1 MLYIWQNFRLSD
13 WDIFEQ
19 SPRAV
24 KPFFI
29 TSMKNITQKNVI
41 VKSGPS
47 RSLQITFRPHS
58 IKQHS
63 KSVAV
68 LITFFFLI
76 FNHSSAFP
84 WASSKWASFSPAFHL
99 QRKEQ
104 KAACNLSVFAAVLSL
119 SVVDA
124 ILLRVPTKQ
133 PCSLLPRALNVPSR
147 VPARHKVLFTF
158 SFPSCSSAALL
169 SDLIET

>member
-13 WDIFEQ
+13 WDTFEQ

-68 LITFFFLI
+68 LITFFLNLQSFLC
-76 FNHSSAFP
+76 
-84 WASSKWASFSPAFHL
+84 FSPGFFWISQCLPCLSFAKKGAKGCLRSECFCCCAFL
-99 QRKEQ
+99 
-104 KAACNLSVFAAVLSL
+104 LSGG
-119 SVVDA
+119 
-124 ILLRVPTKQ
+124 
-133 PCSLLPRALNVPSR
+133 CH
-147 VPARHKVLFTF
+147 PA
-158 SFPSCSSAALL
+158 SCTDQAALL
-169 SDLIET
+169 AFAKSPECSFSGPCET

>member
-1 MLYIWQNFRLSD
+1 
-13 WDIFEQ
+13 
-19 SPRAV
+19 
-24 KPFFI
+24 
-29 TSMKNITQKNVI
+29 MKNIKQKNVI

-47 RSLQITFRPHS
+47 RSHQITFRPHS
-58 IKQHS
+58 IKQRS

-68 LITFFFLI
+68 LITFFLI

-84 WASSKWASFSPAFHL
+84 WASSKLASFSPAFHL

-104 KAACNLSVFAAVLSL
+104 KAACDLSVFAAALSL

-124 ILLRVPTKQ
+124 ILLRVPSKQ
-133 PCSLLPRALNVPSR
+133 PCLLLPRALNVPSR

-158 SFPSCSSAALL
+158 SLPSCSSAALL